1 MKGGG
6 KIPYLGLFKWQQI
19 RSHEACNTIYYIFFT
34 HKDIIFSI
42 QIDISTFPEIIIT
55 DHVPW
60 TTFFCH
66 QRVVLMLLRYEE
78 QGKVIHR
85 VYSECIPILFG
96 GPDSCAYSNLSRK
109 SGHSTLDLRRSQSCI
124 KEKVETTQKIWLYF
138 QKLIKLNICHLTKSN
153 PIYVIKFKIWKS

>member
-78 QGKVIHR
+78 QGKVILNLR
-85 VYSECIPILFG
+85 KQTGSILN
-96 GPDSCAYSNLSRK
+96 AYQYYLV
-109 SGHSTLDLRRSQSCI
+109 DLKAVHTPTYRGSQGI
-124 KEKVETTQKIWLYF
+124 QL
-138 QKLIKLNICHLTKSN
+138 
-153 PIYVIKFKIWKS
+153 